1 MNPSEHASFAER
13 LEVIHERIRNAGGD
27 PHRTTL
33 VAVTKGFGPEAASL
47 ALSSGICDLGEN
59 YAQEMLAKQR
69 ALSEGFQSKENQAR
83 WHYLGRI
90 QRNKVALLAGKVFCY
105 QGLAR
110 EAEAEEIAKRDP
122 GAMVLVEV
130 DFTGDP
136 HRPGCPPTQVSG
148 LVQSA
153 LDKGLQVAG
162 LMTVA
167 PLGTSQEKVQAFRSL
182 ARLADSLSL
191 PVRSMGMT
199 DDLELAVAEGS
210 TMVRI
215 GRGLFGDRPT
225 GAPDRS

>member
-1 MNPSEHASFAER
+1 
-13 LEVIHERIRNAGGD
+13 
-27 PHRTTL
+27 
-33 VAVTKGFGPEAASL
+33 
-47 ALSSGICDLGEN
+47 
-59 YAQEMLAKQR
+59 MLAKQR
-69 ALSEGFQSKENQAR
+69 ALSEGRQSNENPAR

-110 EAEAEEIAKRDP
+110 EAEAQEIAKRDP

-136 HRPGCPPTQVSG
+136 NRPGCPPTQVPD
-148 LVQSA
+148 LVEST
-153 LDKGLQVAG
+153 LGKGLQVAG

-167 PLGTSQEKVQAFRSL
+167 PLGTPQQKVNTFRSL
-182 ARLADSLSL
+182 TRLADSLSL

-199 DDLELAVAEGS
+199 DDFELAVAEGS

-215 GRGLFGDRPT
+215 GRALFGDRPT
-225 GAPDRS
+225 GASDRS